1 MPEALLQLENIKK
14 YFPIK
19 KGLLRRTVGYVKAVD
34 DVTLTVYK
42 GETLGVVGESGS
54 GKSTLGRTAIRLL
67 EATGGKVLFD
77 GEDLSRLTGENRRS
91 FKRDMQIIFQDPY
104 GSLNPRFRVR
114 EILAEPLIAHGEADG
129 DMAGRIGA
137 LLDDVGLS
145 RDYVNRFPHEFS
157 GGQRQRISIARA
169 LALRPRFIV
178 CDEAV
183 SALDV
188 STQSQVLNLL
198 KELQQKYGLTY
209 LFISHNIGVVNFISH
224 RVAVMYLGRIVEVA
238 EADEIYHNPLHP
250 YTKALFSAIPEP
262 DPLLKKQRII
272 LPGDVPS
279 PANPPGGCGFHPRC
293 DRCRDRCKR
302 ESPCLEEQGNGH
314 LVSCFYPETTSHE
327 GKDVTI

>member
-91 FKRDMQIIFQDPY
+91 LKRDMQIIFQDPY

-302 ESPCLEEQGNGH
+302 EIPCLEEQGNGH

>member
-91 FKRDMQIIFQDPY
+91 LKRDMQIIFQDPY

>member
-34 DVTLTVYK
+34 DVTLTVYR

-91 FKRDMQIIFQDPY
+91 LKRDMQIIFQDPY

-293 DRCRDRCKR
+293 DRCQDRCKR

>member
-1 MPEALLQLENIKK
+1 MSEALLQLENVKK

-19 KGLLRRTVGYVKAVD
+19 KGLLRHTVGHVKAVD

-42 GETLGVVGESGS
+42 GETLGLVGESGS

-67 EATGGKVLFD
+67 EATGGKVMFD
-77 GEDLSRLTGENRRS
+77 GKDISPLTGERRRGL
-91 FKRDMQIIFQDPY
+91 KRDMQIIFQDPY

-114 EILAEPLIAHGEADG
+114 EILAEPLIAHGEADS
-129 DMAGRIGA
+129 DMDGRIGA
-137 LLDDVGLS
+137 LMDDVGLS
-145 RDYVNRFPHEFS
+145 RDYLNRFPHEFS

-198 KELQQKYGLTY
+198 KELQQKYSLTY

-238 EADEIYHNPLHP
+238 DADEIYHKPLHP
-250 YTKALFSAIPEP
+250 YTKALFSAIPVP
-262 DPLLKKQRII
+262 DPQLKKQRII

-279 PANPPGGCGFHPRC
+279 PANPRC
-293 DRCRDRCKR
+293 DRCQDRCKI
-302 ESPCLEEQGNGH
+302 EIPCLKDQGNGH
-314 LVSCFYPETTSHE
+314 LASCFYPETASQ
-327 GKDVTI
+327 GKDVTL

>member
-34 DVTLTVYK
+34 DVTLTVYR

-91 FKRDMQIIFQDPY
+91 LKRDMQIIFQDPY

-114 EILAEPLIAHGEADG
+114 EILAEPLVAHGEADG

-293 DRCRDRCKR
+293 DRCRDCCKR
-302 ESPCLEEQGNGH
+302 EIPCLEEQGNGH

>member
-91 FKRDMQIIFQDPY
+91 LKRDMQIIFQDPY

-114 EILAEPLIAHGEADG
+114 EILAEPLVAHGEADG

-293 DRCRDRCKR
+293 DRCRDCCKR
-302 ESPCLEEQGNGH
+302 EIPCLEEQGNGH